1 MIHGSIVGPVIATGA
16 KERPFR
22 RHASAAAVAIGP
34 GIPFTIMR
42 NEDAS
47 ILPSL
52 LSDVIEQQLLD
63 DTAFESL

>member
-16 KERPFR
+16 NERPFR
-22 RHASAAAVAIGP
+22 RHALAAAVAIGP

>member
-34 GIPFTIMR
+34 GIPLTIMR
-42 NEDAS
+42 KEDAS
-47 ILPSL
+47 MLSL
-52 LSDVIEQQLLD
+52 LSDVIERQLLD
-63 DTAFESL
+63 NTSFESLR